1 MPKSK
6 LRKNHKSKASAFKK
20 RTEDAKRSFQKKM
33 RALYDQQQ
41 QENLAKQTTGQ
52 VNSTELEGLNVDD
65 FKLEEDKP
73 SILDSFPIGTPYV
86 YQDGTTKLGT
96 SGPGI
101 VEGVTTPPEKV

>member
-6 LRKNHKSKASAFKK
+6 LRKNHKSKAAAFRK
-20 RTEDAKRSFQKKM
+20 RTEDAKRSFQNKM

-65 FKLEEDKP
+65 FKLEDS
-73 SILDSFPIGTPYV
+73 SIPEIGDLKMNGDYH
-86 YQDGTTKLGT
+86 T
-96 SGPGI
+96 SGSGKPEI